1 MTLARHQFTVQDSQ
15 GNVVPGAHVE
25 VRSEVPGQPLAAL
38 YTDRD
43 GAIPAGNPIDTDANG
58 YVYFHVVGG
67 YYKIR
72 IYTGTSGSPTTEH
85 TDRYVGI
92 GLAQGSDLA
101 ASGHSER
108 EVTAAGSVTV
118 TNDDADVI
126 LINKTVGAAT
136 AVSLPDPS
144 TTTKP
149 VRIVDRK
156 YDAAT
161 NNITITSAGTSK
173 TIMGGASYV
182 IDSNGGSITLTPL
195 SDGTGWV

>member
-1 MTLARHQFTVQDSQ
+1 MTMARYDLTATDTQ
-15 GNVVPGAHVE
+15 GNVISGASVE
-25 VRSEVPGQPLAAL
+25 VRSEIPGQPLASL
-38 YTDRD
+38 YSDRD
-43 GAIPAGNPIDTDANG
+43 GTTPTGNPLTTDSNG
-58 YVYFHVVGG
+58 DVGFYCIGG
-67 YYKIR
+67 YYKIEV
-72 IYTGTSGSPTTEH
+72 TSGIYSKTR
-85 TDRYVGI
+85 RYVGI
-92 GLAQGSDLA
+92 GLAQGSDIIV
-101 ASGHSER
+101 SGRSER
-108 EVTAAGSVTV
+108 EVTAAGDVTV

-136 AVSLPDPS
+136 AVSIPDPA
-144 TTTKP
+144 TTTTP

-173 TIMGGASYV
+173 TIMGGTSYV